1 MLNAKRKVVFS
12 CWIVE
17 KKVLINVAN
26 FRRLKMKW
34 VSVGVVMNNYE
45 KKKEKERKGNCY
57 ERVFM
62 KWIAHEFIQ
71 RFK

>member
-45 KKKEKERKGNCY
+45 KKRKKKGKEIVMNVY
-57 ERVFM
+57 L
-62 KWIAHEFIQ
+62 
-71 RFK
+71 